1 MEVNGEHPTFK
12 LNGDDN
18 FPYESGK
25 LQAFLVGLAERVE
38 SSVFS
43 AEEYVEELKERGIL
57 ES

>member
-1 MEVNGEHPTFK
+1 MKINGEHLAFK
-12 LNGDDN
+12 LNGEDN

-25 LQAFLVGLAERVE
+25 LQAFLTGLAERVE
-38 SSVFS
+38 SNVFS

>member
-1 MEVNGEHPTFK
+1 MKVNGEHPAFK

-25 LQAFLVGLAERVE
+25 LQAFLAGLAKRVE
-38 SSVFS
+38 SNLFS

-57 ES
+57 KT